1 MGLHKMAMNHKN
13 LILSFL
19 SPLKKVNVW
28 DLHNPWNRNE
38 IDIEDDCHTFA
49 DIEMELD
56 EEELEG
62 NELVIKKCNL

>member
-1 MGLHKMAMNHKN
+1 MSSNSFSLF
-13 LILSFL
+13 ISFL
-19 SPLKKVNVW
+19 SPLKRYVW

-38 IDIEDDCHTFA
+38 IDIEDDCDTFA

>member
-1 MGLHKMAMNHKN
+1 MSSNSFSLF
-13 LILSFL
+13 ISFL
-19 SPLKKVNVW
+19 SPLKKVSVW

-38 IDIEDDCHTFA
+38 IDIKDDCDTFA

-62 NELVIKKCNL
+62 NELVMKKCNL